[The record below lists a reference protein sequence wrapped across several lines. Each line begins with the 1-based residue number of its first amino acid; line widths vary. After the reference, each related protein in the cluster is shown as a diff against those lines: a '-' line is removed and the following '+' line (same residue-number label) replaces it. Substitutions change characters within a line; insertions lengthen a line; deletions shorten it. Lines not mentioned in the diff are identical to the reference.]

1 LTFKREKLAK
11 FNVFSRSFLR
21 LIPDDLVLAWPGSP
35 LGGTISIRVYR
46 TPQHSPRKQLEI
58 KCKDRVVLRKKQM
71 GAKTNPFRDVFLL
84 KRKNAQENY
93 GFL

>member
-1 LTFKREKLAK
+1 LTFKHEKLAK
-11 FNVFSRSFLR
+11 FNVLSRSFLR

-35 LGGTISIRVYR
+35 LGGTTSIRVYH
-46 TPQHSPRKQLEI
+46 TPQHSPGKQLEI
-58 KCKDRVVLRKKQM
+58 KWKDRVVLRKKRM